1 MPMSD
6 KRALMLGCGLA
17 AALLSFNAEAFPA
30 LSPPAVSAAPIVTLV
45 RSVCA
50 AGYHH
55 GASGHC
61 VPDTTSGVY
70 GPAIHAGA
78 PAAAPAVCPAGYFH
92 LFPYSGCIRSA
103 CPYGYY
109 LGRDG
114 QCFPYWRLGM

>member
-1 MPMSD
+1 MSN
-6 KRALMLGCGLA
+6 KLALILGCGLA
-17 AALLSFNAEAFPA
+17 AALFSFNAGAFPA
-30 LSPPAVSAAPIVTLV
+30 LSPPAISVAPIVTPV

-70 GPAIHAGA
+70 GPEIYAGA
-78 PAAAPAVCPAGYFH
+78 PEAAPAVCPPGYFH

-103 CPYGYY
+103 CPNGYY

-114 QCFPYWRLGM
+114 QCYPYWRPGM

>member
-1 MPMSD
+1 MAN
-6 KRALMLGCGLA
+6 KLALMLGCGLA
-17 AALLSFNAEAFPA
+17 AALFSFNAGAFPA
-30 LSPPAVSAAPIVTLV
+30 FHRRQYRRLASSRSV
-45 RSVCA
+45 RSDCA

-70 GPAIHAGA
+70 GPEIYAGA
-78 PAAAPAVCPAGYFH
+78 PEAAPAVCPPGYFH

-103 CPYGYY
+103 CPNGYY

-114 QCFPYWRLGM
+114 QCYPYWRPGM

>member
-1 MPMSD
+1 MAN
-6 KRALMLGCGLA
+6 KLGLMLGCGLA
-17 AALLSFNAEAFPA
+17 ASLLSFSAGAFPV
-30 LSPPAVSAAPIVTLV
+30 LSPPAESAAPIATRV

-70 GPAIHAGA
+70 GPEIDAGA
-78 PAAAPAVCPAGYFH
+78 PEAAPAVCPPGYFH

-114 QCFPYWRLGM
+114 QCFPFWRPGM